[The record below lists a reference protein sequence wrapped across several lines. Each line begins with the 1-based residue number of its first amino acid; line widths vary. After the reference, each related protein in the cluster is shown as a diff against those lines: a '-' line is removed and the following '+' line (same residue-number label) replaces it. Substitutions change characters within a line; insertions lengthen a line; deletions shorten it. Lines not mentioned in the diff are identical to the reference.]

1 MKRLLLTAALFVTAQ
16 PLMAQDFQPAP
27 KRGLNLARETA
38 VASNGGL
45 GTYHPARCMYANSV
59 DNPCLRVLTYGY
71 EYRFLGGPPGWEVL
85 GLRPTVEST
94 VLISPNGQS
103 VIVKSNLLPY

>member
-1 MKRLLLTAALFVTAQ
+1 MKPLLLTAALFVTAQ

-45 GTYHPARCMYANSV
+45 GTYHPARCMYASSV
-59 DNPCLRVLTYGY
+59 NNPCLRVLSYGY
-71 EYRFLGGPPGWEVL
+71 EYRFMGTRLIGTGTA
-85 GLRPTVEST
+85 GLRST
-94 VLISPNGQS
+94 SRAVRR
-103 VIVKSNLLPY
+103 